1 MRGLRIYAAGLCIFG
16 IQNAA
21 QSMFVGLG
29 QAGISLFIAVLRK
42 VILLIPLALLLPH
55 AFGVTGVY
63 LAEPIADVLSVATAA
78 TLTLLNFNKILDR
91 RARALARAN

>member
-1 MRGLRIYAAGLCIFG
+1 
-16 IQNAA
+16 
-21 QSMFVGLG
+21 MFVGLG